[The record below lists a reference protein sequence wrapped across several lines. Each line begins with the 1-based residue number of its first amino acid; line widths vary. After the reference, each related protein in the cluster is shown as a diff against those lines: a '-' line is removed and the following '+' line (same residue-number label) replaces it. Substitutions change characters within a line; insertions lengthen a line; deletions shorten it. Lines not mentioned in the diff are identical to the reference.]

1 MKVDLS
7 LDSNQI
13 LEKKFSKSSNG
24 YDSLEVDEFLDQII
38 EDYQK
43 IEEEVQASNTT
54 EEALKEQIQTLEIEL
69 EKYKSRLKG
78 ISETDTVSLDNMDL
92 IKRIRALEDY
102 LFDLGYDPSSIK

>member
-24 YDSLEVDEFLDQII
+24 YDSLEVDEFLDAVID
-38 EDYQK
+38 DYKK
-43 IEEEVQASNTT
+43 IEEDNKSSSET
-54 EEALKEQIQTLEIEL
+54 EEALKNEIQSLQIEL

-78 ISETDTVSLDNMDL
+78 IEETDTVSLDNMDL
-92 IKRIRALEDY
+92 IKRIRVLEDY